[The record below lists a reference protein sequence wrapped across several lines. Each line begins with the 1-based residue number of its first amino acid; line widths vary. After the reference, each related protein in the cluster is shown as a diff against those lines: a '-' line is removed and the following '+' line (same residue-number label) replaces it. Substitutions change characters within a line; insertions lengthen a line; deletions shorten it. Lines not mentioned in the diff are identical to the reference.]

1 MFKNSLESYLKQIL
15 AEEDY
20 PDMEDKRAKALTP
33 DSYPDMEDKRAR
45 ASDKERQRKQEQEQK
60 ELEAIEKQMGDSSG
74 MSSQMAVSGLEP
86 AKKLEKLVSLSK
98 GQMRE
103 SFIREQVMLVLKA
116 K

>member
-1 MFKNSLESYLKQIL
+1 
-15 AEEDY
+15 
-20 PDMEDKRAKALTP
+20 
-33 DSYPDMEDKRAR
+33 
-45 ASDKERQRKQEQEQK
+45 
-60 ELEAIEKQMGDSSG
+60 
-74 MSSQMAVSGLEP
+74 MAVSGLEP